1 MNMPETTAI
10 SEYLKAFRS
19 EKNLNQTE
27 FAKEIGFSRAE
38 LSLIERELVDP
49 RLKTLKKIADYMGIS
64 ISKLLQVETDGTETY
79 SELHSS
85 ENFPELEFI
94 SQRLNAFRDKHQ
106 ESQDVFA
113 EHVGIHIASLSL
125 MERKRMNPRLST
137 LQKIAAYMGIT
148 VSELLTPLQET
159 QDSDNEAG
167 TKRIIISSSRKT
179 MIDFPAIFYHLS
191 IKFLPFYS
199 YANTK
204 TLYTIT
210 ETLILSRKLPATF
223 RDNIGSFRVCI

>member
-1 MNMPETTAI
+1 MPETAAI
-10 SEYLKAFRS
+10 SECLKAFRS
-19 EKNLNQTE
+19 AKNLNQTE

-64 ISKLLQVETDGTETY
+64 ISKLLQVETDGIDTY

-94 SQRLNAFRDKHQ
+94 SQRLKTYRSQ
-106 ESQDVFA
+106 YEESQEVFA
-113 EHVGIHIASLSL
+113 EHIGIHIASLSL

-148 VSELLTPLQET
+148 VSELLTPLQEK
-159 QDSDNEAG
+159 QDNQRNSE
-167 TKRIIISSSRKT
+167 
-179 MIDFPAIFYHLS
+179 
-191 IKFLPFYS
+191 
-199 YANTK
+199 
-204 TLYTIT
+204 IT
-210 ETLILSRKLPATF
+210 EKQYIDTSY
-223 RDNIGSFRVCI
+223 

>member
-1 MNMPETTAI
+1 MGMNMPETTAI

-94 SQRLNAFRDKHQ
+94 SQRLNTFRDKHQ

-159 QDSDNEAG
+159 QDSDNEM
-167 TKRIIISSSRKT
+167 K
-179 MIDFPAIFYHLS
+179 
-191 IKFLPFYS
+191 
-199 YANTK
+199 
-204 TLYTIT
+204 
-210 ETLILSRKLPATF
+210 
-223 RDNIGSFRVCI
+223 VV

>member
-1 MNMPETTAI
+1 MW
-10 SEYLKAFRS
+10 
-19 EKNLNQTE
+19 
-27 FAKEIGFSRAE
+27 
-38 LSLIERELVDP
+38 
-49 RLKTLKKIADYMGIS
+49 IS

-94 SQRLNAFRDKHQ
+94 SQRLNTFRDKHQ

-159 QDSDNEAG
+159 QDSDNEMNG
-167 TKRIIISSSRKT
+167 
-179 MIDFPAIFYHLS
+179 
-191 IKFLPFYS
+191 
-199 YANTK
+199 
-204 TLYTIT
+204 
-210 ETLILSRKLPATF
+210 
-223 RDNIGSFRVCI
+223 